1 MKCVFLLILLCPT
14 HEVFQN
20 KCCFCG
26 AGENVCGAVLSIRF
40 SEDIVSVW
48 NKNAS
53 DYQVITE
60 FGLKGNRLLSTMFDI
75 KEYWIQRYG

>member
-53 DYQVITE
+53 DYQAIMALRDAIKRH
-60 FGLKGNRLLSTMFDI
+60 LKLSP
-75 KEYWIQRYG
+75 